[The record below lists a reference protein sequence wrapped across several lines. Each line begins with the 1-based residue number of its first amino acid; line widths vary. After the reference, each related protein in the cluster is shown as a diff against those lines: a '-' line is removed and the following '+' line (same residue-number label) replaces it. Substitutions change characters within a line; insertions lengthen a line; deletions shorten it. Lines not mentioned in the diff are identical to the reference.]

1 MPCPPNEA
9 MIQIRRQPN
18 RQPWWVVVR
27 GEERT
32 ANPRALRRT
41 HRVAQRCEKKSENLR
56 GEDARQVVLEARQF
70 GCGALD
76 ADRRYANS
84 DEATCGDHTAASGRK
99 AEEPSR
105 QARNTLDEIFVQVQ
119 RVSEVIRSSNYSVD
133 EAGARTGRVEA

>member
-1 MPCPPNEA
+1 VRFVELTVSLSGA
-9 MIQIRRQPN
+9 KRRA
-18 RQPWWVVVR
+18 RISAAR
-27 GEERT
+27 M
-32 ANPRALRRT
+32 RARSSLRPGNSD
-41 HRVAQRCEKKSENLR
+41 V
-56 GEDARQVVLEARQF
+56 
-70 GCGALD
+70 GALD
-76 ADRRYANS
+76 ADRRYANR